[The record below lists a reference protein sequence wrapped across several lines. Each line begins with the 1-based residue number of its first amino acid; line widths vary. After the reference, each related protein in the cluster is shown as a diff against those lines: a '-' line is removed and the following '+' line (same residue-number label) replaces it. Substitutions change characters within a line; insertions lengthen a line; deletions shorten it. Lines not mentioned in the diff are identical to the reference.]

1 MPSPDS
7 PADAATLR
15 AEPAVPPD
23 PVTREEIETLRLLL
37 ARAAA
42 GEYQVLQAG
51 DPVAGTRLG
60 GDRSAV
66 AREAGLLDALAGI
79 MRVNSGRPV
88 LRIARERAN
97 HGLRPSGD
105 PLWTSREVLAPDDEL
120 PFLRRT
126 PTGRPLLASTHLP
139 WLGEHA
145 LRPDGARAGLLA
157 RVANPIACEVG
168 PHTTPDELVRLCRV
182 LDPDRT
188 PGRLTLVSR
197 MGVNRAAS
205 ELPRLVAAVRR
216 AGHPSAWLCD
226 PMGGNTFTA
235 LSGHRSQLV
244 SMVIE
249 EVVAFQRAVVE
260 AGGVAAGLR
269 LPTTPDSVTECA
281 WGFGDADR
289 VAERATPPRD
299 PRLNAQQAFTVV
311 GAWGPPPRP
320 GVGA

>member
-1 MPSPDS
+1 M
-7 PADAATLR
+7 
-15 AEPAVPPD
+15 PPD
-23 PVTREEIETLRLLL
+23 RVTREGTEVLRRLL
-37 ARAAA
+37 ASAAA

-51 DPVAGTRLG
+51 GPVEKTRIGDDPG
-60 GDRSAV
+60 AV
-66 AREAGLLDALAGI
+66 ARETGLLDALAGI
-79 MRVNSGRPV
+79 MRVNGGGPV
-88 LRIARERAN
+88 LRIGRERAN
-97 HGLRPSGD
+97 RGPLPDGD
-105 PLWTSREVLAPDDEL
+105 RVWTSHEVLVPDDEL

-126 PTGRPLLASTHLP
+126 PTGRPLLTSTHLP
-139 WLGEHA
+139 WLGAHA
-145 LRPDGARAGLLA
+145 LRPDGVRARLLA

-168 PHTTPDELVRLCRV
+168 PDTTPDALVRLCRV
-182 LDPDRT
+182 LDPGRT

-197 MGVNRAAS
+197 MGVSRVAS
-205 ELPRLVAAVRR
+205 ELPRLVSAVRR

-269 LPTTPDSVTECA
+269 LLTTPDPVTECA
-281 WGFGDADR
+281 WGFGDVDR
-289 VAERATPPRD
+289 VAERATSPCD

-311 GAWGPPPRP
+311 GAWGPPRRDA
-320 GVGA
+320 GV